1 MDFRSV
7 GKAFDMRCCYRG
19 GIREA
24 ILSHGSI
31 AKPFATRDITATD
44 RNAPFDGRRRAV
56 IAFNI
61 PTRGHSMQQRQR
73 IKHYILKNF
82 LFSNDDSA
90 IGDQDSLVRGA
101 ILDSTGIYE
110 LIMFI
115 EEEFKFTINPEEM
128 TPDNFD
134 TLEVMD
140 AFVTRKLAG

>member
-1 MDFRSV
+1 
-7 GKAFDMRCCYRG
+7 
-19 GIREA
+19 
-24 ILSHGSI
+24 
-31 AKPFATRDITATD
+31 
-44 RNAPFDGRRRAV
+44 
-56 IAFNI
+56 
-61 PTRGHSMQQRQR
+61 MQQRQR
-73 IKHYILKNF
+73 IKQYILKNF
-82 LFSNDDSA
+82 LFSNDDNA

-115 EEEFKFTINPEEM
+115 EEEFKITIAPEEM